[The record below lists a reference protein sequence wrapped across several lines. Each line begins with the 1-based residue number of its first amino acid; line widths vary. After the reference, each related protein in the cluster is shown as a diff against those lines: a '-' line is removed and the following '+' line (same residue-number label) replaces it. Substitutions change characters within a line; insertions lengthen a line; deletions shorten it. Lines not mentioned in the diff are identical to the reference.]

1 VSRTV
6 FLGTSE
12 FAAAVLDRLSSSPHR
27 PSLVIAPPARP
38 RGRGRKPA
46 PAPAAARARELG
58 LELLEAADVNE
69 APALEAILAAKPD
82 AVCVCAFGQLIR
94 EPLLSR
100 LLMLNVHPSLLP
112 RWRGAAP
119 IERAIMAGDRETGVC
134 VIRVE
139 AELDSGPIA
148 LRERTPI
155 GAAEDFGALSSRLK
169 EIGGRLLLRAL
180 DQAATGEI
188 EFSPQGFDGVAYA
201 EKISPA
207 ERQLDPSRPAD
218 SLARVVRALTPHIG
232 AHLATAGGGRL
243 GVSLAR
249 PVSGDLSP
257 GEIHPDGNAL
267 LLGCGEGA
275 LRIERVKPAG
285 SRSMD
290 AAAYLRGHKPPARA
304 LIP

>member
-12 FAAAVLDRLSSSPHR
+12 FAAAVLERLSSSPHR

-58 LELLEAADVNE
+58 IELLEAADVNE
-69 APALEAILAAKPD
+69 APALESILAAGPD
-82 AVCVCAFGQLIR
+82 VACVCAFGQLIR

-100 LLMLNVHPSLLP
+100 QLMLNVHPSLLP

-139 AELDSGPIA
+139 AGLDSGPVA
-148 LRERTPI
+148 LHERTSI
-155 GAAEDFGALSSRLK
+155 GVAEDFGALSSRLE
-169 EIGGRLLLRAL
+169 EIGGKLLLRAL
-180 DQAATGEI
+180 DQVAAGEI
-188 EFSPQGFDGVAYA
+188 EFSPQGADGVTYA

-218 SLARVVRALTPHIG
+218 SLARVVRALSPHIG
-232 AHLATAGGGRL
+232 AHLATAGGDRL

-249 PVSGDLSP
+249 PVSGDLAP
-257 GEIHPDGNAL
+257 GELRPDGDAL
-267 LLGCGEGA
+267 LLGCGEGV

-285 SRSMD
+285 SRAMD
-290 AAAYLRGHKPPARA
+290 AAAYLRGHHLPTRA

>member
-1 VSRTV
+1 MSHTV
-6 FLGTSE
+6 FLGTSQ
-12 FAAAVLDRLSSSPHR
+12 FAAAVLDRLAPSPHR
-27 PSLVIAPPARP
+27 PSLVIAPPPRP
-38 RGRGRKPA
+38 RGRGRKAA

-58 LELLEAADVNE
+58 LEVLEAADVNE
-69 APALEAILAAKPD
+69 PPALEAILAADPD

-100 LLMLNVHPSLLP
+100 MLMLNVHPSLLP

-119 IERAIMAGDRETGVC
+119 IERAIMAGDTESGVC

-139 AELDSGPIA
+139 AELDSGPVA

-155 GAAEDFGALSSRLK
+155 GASEDFGALSGRLE
-169 EIGGRLLLRAL
+169 EIGGKLLLRAI
-180 DQAATGEI
+180 DQAEAGEI
-188 EFSPQGFDGVAYA
+188 EFSAQEADGVTYA
-201 EKISPA
+201 EKIAPA

-218 SLARVVRALTPHIG
+218 FLARVVRALTPHIG

-243 GVSLAR
+243 GVILAR
-249 PVSGDLSP
+249 SASGDLGP
-257 GEIHPDGNAL
+257 GEIRPHGDAL
-267 LLGCGEGA
+267 LLGCGEGV

-285 SRSMD
+285 SRAMD
-290 AAAYLRGHKPPARA
+290 AAAYLRGHEAPPRA